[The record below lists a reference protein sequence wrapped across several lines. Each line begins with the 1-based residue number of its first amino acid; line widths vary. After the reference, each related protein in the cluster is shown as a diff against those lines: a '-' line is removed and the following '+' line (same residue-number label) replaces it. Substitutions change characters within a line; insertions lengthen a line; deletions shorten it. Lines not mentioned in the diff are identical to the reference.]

1 MKSTLLALLFALAFV
16 PQALLH
22 AADDPKLVKL
32 QTVDDER
39 VAAIIGSNHAPLA
52 KFLAEDLHYAHSTG
66 AVDTKSSFIT
76 GLETGRLKYN
86 SYHYEERKFTFPSP
100 GIALMTGSTRIEAVT
115 PNGTVNTVLGFLA
128 VWHEEKGQWQLL
140 AWQSNKLPAPAAK

>member
-1 MKSTLLALLFALAFV
+1 MKSTLLALLFVLAFV

-22 AADDPKLVKL
+22 AADDPKLAKL
-32 QTVDDER
+32 QTLDDER
-39 VAAIIGSNHAPLA
+39 VAAILGNHSPLA
-52 KFLAEDLHYAHSTG
+52 RFLAEDLHYAHSTG

-86 SYHYEERKFTFPSP
+86 SYQYVERNFTFPSP

-115 PNGTVNTVLGFLA
+115 PNGTVSSVLGFLA

-140 AWQSNKLPAPAAK
+140 AWQSCKLPAPAAK